1 MRGCNP
7 QSKKG
12 GGYLKIEKMI
22 KKKMLDFARDDFS
35 SYLSE
40 LLNITRQTASN
51 KLKGETTFTITE
63 LTILVMKLGIT
74 KEELYEAITTCED
87 VSENES
93 RGMCET
99 TK

>member
-1 MRGCNP
+1 
-7 QSKKG
+7 
-12 GGYLKIEKMI
+12 MI

-51 KLKGETTFTITE
+51 KLKGETAFTTTE

-74 KEELYEAITTCED
+74 QEELYEAITCKD

-93 RGMCET
+93 RGMCQT
-99 TK
+99 TE